1 MANNYLQYSTQ
12 YNFPRE
18 VNQEE
23 ADQLLEKM
31 MRVGAKIYAEEQMGS
46 TVEDEYGEVP
56 DYTDIYVG
64 TSLEIEPT
72 GAWFYD
78 EEGGELDVVIGM
90 LQVLQDYFEDD
101 RLHVFS
107 WAYTC
112 SKMRVDEFGGGAA
125 GVQRGKEPYFI
136 DAGYHVSENMKENNP
151 FTTEERNAL
160 FEAARIALADAG
172 IFEDLTDKLDINDS
186 EMSKIV
192 EKLQKFMDAA

>member
-31 MRVGAKIYAEEQMGS
+31 MKAGAKIYAEEQMGS
-46 TVEDEYGEVP
+46 TIEEEYGENP

-64 TSLEIEPT
+64 TSVEIESE
-72 GAWFYD
+72 GVWFYA
-78 EEGGELDVVIGM
+78 EEGGEPDVVIAM
-90 LQVLQDYFEDD
+90 LQVLQDFFEDD
-101 RLHVFS
+101 RLHVFT

-112 SKMRVDEFGGGAA
+112 SKMRLDEFGGGAA
-125 GVQRGKEPYFI
+125 GVQRGKDPYYI
-136 DAGYHVSENMKENNP
+136 DAGFHVSESMKENNT
-151 FTTEERNAL
+151 FTKEERNTL
-160 FEAARIALADAG
+160 FEAARIALADAD
-172 IFEDLTDKLDINDS
+172 IYEDLTDKLDITDS

-192 EKLQKFMDAA
+192 EKLRKFMDAA